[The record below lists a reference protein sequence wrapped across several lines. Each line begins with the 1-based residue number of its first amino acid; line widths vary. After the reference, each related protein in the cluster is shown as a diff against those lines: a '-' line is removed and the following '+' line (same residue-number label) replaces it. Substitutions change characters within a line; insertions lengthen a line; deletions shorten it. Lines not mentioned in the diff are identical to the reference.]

1 MRSLF
6 TLLMIGSL
14 MGCSEQRVVSEAE
27 LKSYILNPENGL
39 IVTRN
44 KNDVAIDVLYRPSVL
59 VSALQIDGITDKEQR
74 NKTIKQFDS
83 LTYFIIRLSRNGQ
96 EIENAFVSD
105 PEKFSKVISYLS
117 SAVAG
122 NIYLTTPNDTLRALD
137 AVYTRMFGAATATS
151 VMVVFD
157 TNAKDLEGTVNL
169 HFDDTE
175 LGLGLNE
182 FEFDADNIKKTPT
195 LNLN

>member
-151 VMVVFD
+151 VMAVFD
-157 TNAKDLEGTVNL
+157 TNAKDLEGN
-169 HFDDTE
+169 
-175 LGLGLNE
+175 G
-182 FEFDADNIKKTPT
+182 
-195 LNLN
+195 